1 MKLKT
6 GQTQYHFTD
15 AIFANL
21 FIRAI
26 ILLSTIVGDIS
37 ETILINA
44 KNVVLL
50 RYFFLNLKDNEF
62 YLFDTLMYIC
72 LIFDVL
78 IICPRFANRV

>member
-37 ETILINA
+37 ETTLINA

-50 RYFFLNLKDNEF
+50 RYFLNLKDNEF

-78 IICPRFANRV
+78 INCPRFANRV